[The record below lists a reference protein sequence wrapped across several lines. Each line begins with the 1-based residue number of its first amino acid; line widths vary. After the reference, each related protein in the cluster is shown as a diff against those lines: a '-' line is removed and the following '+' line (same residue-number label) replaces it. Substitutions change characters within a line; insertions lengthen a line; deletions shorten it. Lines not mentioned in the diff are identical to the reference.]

1 MLGDAE
7 VVTPGDNF
15 GGVARG
21 DPVQATTDAEATMA
35 AKPTAVSLALNRV
48 PAVVV
53 RIFMRLLIPAA
64 DGGPFRARITTRH
77 RRG

>member
-1 MLGDAE
+1 MLGVLTVAVGLGEMLGDAE

-15 GGVARG
+15 GGAGRG

-48 PAVVV
+48 LRWLCAPS
-53 RIFMRLLIPAA
+53 
-64 DGGPFRARITTRH
+64 
-77 RRG
+77 